1 MQSEKDDKDLLKEA
15 NLKNINDMIE
25 KNKQNEEDIKT
36 KKKNIERY

>member
-1 MQSEKDDKDLLKEA
+1 MQSEKDDKVLLKEA